1 MEYEVS
7 VSGLTSEG
15 IDRVLSIAHTLGLQ
29 VSGLMKP
36 ATQNLQRCR
45 QGANIV
51 TRCGVFLL
59 LVEPLDT
66 SPNKPATPKG
76 SPQKL

>member
-15 IDRVLSIAHTLGLQ
+15 VDRILGMARTLDLQ

-36 ATQNLQRCR
+36 ATQNLQRYR

-59 LVEPLDT
+59 LVEPQDT
-66 SPNKPATPKG
+66 SPK
-76 SPQKL
+76 